1 MMTTVSSSTI
11 MTAQPVLTG
20 GKPEYPGR
28 LPRIGDLSDDVIA
41 WQDGASLSKDWE
53 DLRRHAI
60 NTARQRRVPEDLV
73 EDAAQYVCERLWI
86 DGDWDCADSTA
97 IWNKVTD
104 WIRMEIGRYGPNKKP
119 SVLWNESPSLDW
131 EGEDGERY
139 QPDEIGQVDS
149 YPCHTYVPEIK
160 RMKNMRHESVDK
172 YNFVIA
178 CVAFGIPQVEI
189 GKCLG
194 ITEAAICHILKACG
208 RQIDRED
215 LLP

>member
-1 MMTTVSSSTI
+1 MVW
-11 MTAQPVLTG
+11 
-20 GKPEYPGR
+20 PGE
-28 LPRIGDLSDDVIA
+28 VF
-41 WQDGASLSKDWE
+41 LSKDWE

-60 NTARQRRVPEDLV
+60 NTARQRRIPEDLV
-73 EDAAQYVCERLWI
+73 EDAAQYTCERLWI
-86 DGDWDCADSTA
+86 DGDWNCADSTV
-97 IWNKVTD
+97 IYNKITD
-104 WIRMEIGRYGPNKKP
+104 WIRMELGRLGDTRKP

-160 RMKNMRHESVDK
+160 RVKYMNHDSVDK

-178 CVAFGIPQVEI
+178 CVAFGIPQVDI

-194 ITEAAICHILKACG
+194 ITEGAVCHILKACG
-208 RQIDRED
+208 KQINRDD